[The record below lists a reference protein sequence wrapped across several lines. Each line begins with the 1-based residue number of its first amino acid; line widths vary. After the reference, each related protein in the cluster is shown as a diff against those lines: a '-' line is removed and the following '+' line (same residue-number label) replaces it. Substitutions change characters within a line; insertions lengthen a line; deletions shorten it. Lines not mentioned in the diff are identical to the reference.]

1 MPIENELIISESDYE
16 KLSRLIK
23 VSRSEAT
30 VALDAELLKADI
42 CPDALMPADVVSL
55 YSKTHFKDVKTGA
68 KRVVT
73 IVMPWESSI
82 TEMRISILSPVGIA
96 LIGARVGAIIDWP
109 LLNSS
114 SVSLKIEKV
123 LRAVPK
129 ELSNA

>member
-1 MPIENELIISESDYE
+1 MPIENELIISETDYE

-30 VALDAELLKADI
+30 AALDEELVNADV

-96 LIGARVGAIIDWP
+96 LIGARVGAVIDWP
-109 LLNSS
+109 LLNNC

-123 LRAVPK
+123 LRAAPK